1 MKRKRERRKKL
12 EIHKETP
19 RQGNNDP
26 TNEDP
31 KKQPNTNDLNEKG
44 KKKEVKNSGAPHT
57 KDK

>member
-1 MKRKRERRKKL
+1 MKQKRERGKKP

-31 KKQPNTNDLNEKG
+31 KRKEKPPNTNDLKEK
-44 KKKEVKNSGAPHT
+44 EAKNSGAPHT
-57 KDK
+57 KNK